1 MEDFKRLFIE
11 SLGEEIAAKAFP
23 ALFGEENG
31 ITAVRFNS
39 KKCAELQAVLPGGST
54 GSTDSTGSA
63 GSTGGTGSV
72 GSSGSTASDFAFSGL
87 SLGERVPWTSGTYY
101 LAERPNF
108 AQQPLFNAGLY
119 YVQDPS
125 CTYLESVWRTLYGTS
140 AANSSPQAPKR
151 VLDLCAAPGGKST
164 HLADLMNERG
174 LLVSNEVISS
184 RAATLAENMAK
195 WGVANSV
202 VTNSDPSA
210 FSKLQNLFD
219 LILVDAPCS
228 GEGMFRKNPDAIGEW
243 SLNNVKLCAQRQR
256 RILNDIWPAL
266 RQGGYLIYS
275 TCTFNHLE
283 NADNVQY
290 IVEELGAEVIP
301 LAPQEWELLRSCG
314 VEAVG
319 EGQAASLGYQ
329 FLPGLARGEGQFF
342 AILCKRAAEEAVSGR
357 DDATAGRDAASAGR
371 DAAAGRD
378 ATTGRDAA
386 AGRAAAGAFAPE
398 RELRWHKE
406 IKGDLLKLLPEQLV
420 PEIKLLS
427 KHLKIVSSGRAVA
440 TLLASKRGGVALVPH
455 ADLALSLHI
464 GTILDYL
471 RENYKFKVERVELP
485 LEQIQ
490 AFLAKEPLLLPDAPT
505 GYLLLTYKGAG
516 VGFVKNL
523 GNRCNSLLPNARR
536 IKM

>member
-39 KKCAELQAVLPGGST
+39 RKCAELQAVLPG
-54 GSTDSTGSA
+54 
-63 GSTGGTGSV
+63 
-72 GSSGSTASDFAFSGL
+72 GSTASDFAFSGL

-164 HLADLMNERG
+164 HLANLMNERG

-342 AILCKRAAEEAVSGR
+342 AILRKRAAEEAASGR
-357 DDATAGRDAASAGR
+357 DAE
-371 DAAAGRD
+371 
-378 ATTGRDAA
+378 
-386 AGRAAAGAFAPE
+386 GACAPE

-420 PEIKLLS
+420 PEIKLFS

-440 TLLASKRGGVALVPH
+440 TMLASKRGGVALVPH

-471 RENYKFKVERVELP
+471 WENYKFKVERVELP

>member
-39 KKCAELQAVLPGGST
+39 RKCAELQAVLPG
-54 GSTDSTGSA
+54 
-63 GSTGGTGSV
+63 
-72 GSSGSTASDFAFSGL
+72 GSTASDFAFSGL

-290 IVEELGAEVIP
+290 IVEELGAEVVP
-301 LAPQEWELLRSCG
+301 LAPQEWKLLRSCG

-319 EGQAASLGYQ
+319 EGKAASLGYQ

-342 AILCKRAAEEAVSGR
+342 AILRKRTAEEAASGR
-357 DDATAGRDAASAGR
+357 DAE
-371 DAAAGRD
+371 
-378 ATTGRDAA
+378 
-386 AGRAAAGAFAPE
+386 GACAPE

-440 TLLASKRGGVALVPH
+440 TMLASKRGGVALVPH

-471 RENYKFKVERVELP
+471 WDNYKFKVERVELP

-505 GYLLLTYKGAG
+505 GYLLLTYKSAG
-516 VGFVKNL
+516 IGFVKNL

>member
-39 KKCAELQAVLPGGST
+39 RKCAELQAVLPGGST
-54 GSTDSTGSA
+54 GSTGSTDSTGSTGSA
-63 GSTGGTGSV
+63 GSTGGTGSA

-125 CTYLESVWRTLYGTS
+125 CTYLELVWRTLYGTS

-290 IVEELGAEVIP
+290 IVEELGAEVIS

-314 VEAVG
+314 VEAVE
-319 EGQAASLGYQ
+319 EGKAASLGYQ

-342 AILCKRAAEEAVSGR
+342 AILRKRAAEEASSG
-357 DDATAGRDAASAGR
+357 G
-371 DAAAGRD
+371 
-378 ATTGRDAA
+378 
-386 AGRAAAGAFAPE
+386 AAAGAFAPE

-406 IKGDLLKLLPEQLV
+406 IKGDLLKLLPEQPV

-440 TLLASKRGGVALVPH
+440 TMLASKRGGVALVPH

-471 RENYKFKVERVELP
+471 WDNYKFKVERVELP

>member
-39 KKCAELQAVLPGGST
+39 RKCAELQAALSGGST

-63 GSTGGTGSV
+63 GSAGGTGSA

-108 AQQPLFNAGLY
+108 AQQPLFNASLY

-184 RAATLAENMAK
+184 RAAILAENMAK

-319 EGQAASLGYQ
+319 EGRAASLGYQ

-342 AILCKRAAEEAVSGR
+342 AILRKRAAEEAASGR
-357 DDATAGRDAASAGR
+357 DAE
-371 DAAAGRD
+371 
-378 ATTGRDAA
+378 
-386 AGRAAAGAFAPE
+386 GAWAPE

-420 PEIKLLS
+420 PEIKLFS

-440 TLLASKRGGVALVPH
+440 TMLASKRGGVALVPH

-505 GYLLLTYKGAG
+505 GYLLLTYKSAG
-516 VGFVKNL
+516 IGFVKNL

>member
-39 KKCAELQAVLPGGST
+39 KKCAELQAALPG
-54 GSTDSTGSA
+54 
-63 GSTGGTGSV
+63 
-72 GSSGSTASDFAFSGL
+72 GSTASDFAFSGL

-290 IVEELGAEVIP
+290 IVEELGAEVVP

-319 EGQAASLGYQ
+319 EGKAASLGYQ

-342 AILCKRAAEEAVSGR
+342 AILRKRAAEEASSGR
-357 DDATAGRDAASAGR
+357 DAE
-371 DAAAGRD
+371 
-378 ATTGRDAA
+378 
-386 AGRAAAGAFAPE
+386 GACAPE

-427 KHLKIVSSGRAVA
+427 KHLRIVSSGRAVA
-440 TLLASKRGGVALVPH
+440 TMLASKRGGVALVPH

>member
-39 KKCAELQAVLPGGST
+39 RKCAELQAVLPG
-54 GSTDSTGSA
+54 
-63 GSTGGTGSV
+63 
-72 GSSGSTASDFAFSGL
+72 GSTASDFAFSGL

-125 CTYLESVWRTLYGTS
+125 CTYLELVWRTLYGTS

-319 EGQAASLGYQ
+319 EGKAASLGYQ

-342 AILCKRAAEEAVSGR
+342 AILRKRAAEEAS
-357 DDATAGRDAASAGR
+357 S
-371 DAAAGRD
+371 
-378 ATTGRDAA
+378 
-386 AGRAAAGAFAPE
+386 GRAAAGAFAPE

-440 TLLASKRGGVALVPH
+440 TMLASKRGGVALVPH

>member
-39 KKCAELQAVLPGGST
+39 RKCAELQAALPGGST
-54 GSTDSTGSA
+54 GSTDSTGIA

-140 AANSSPQAPKR
+140 AANSSPQVPKR

-210 FSKLQNLFD
+210 FSKLHNLFD

-256 RILNDIWPAL
+256 RILNDIWPVL

-319 EGQAASLGYQ
+319 EGRAASLGYQ

-342 AILCKRAAEEAVSGR
+342 AILRKRAAEEASSGR
-357 DDATAGRDAASAGR
+357 DAE
-371 DAAAGRD
+371 
-378 ATTGRDAA
+378 
-386 AGRAAAGAFAPE
+386 GAFAPE
-398 RELRWHKE
+398 REIRWHKE

-440 TLLASKRGGVALVPH
+440 TMLASKRGGVALVPH

-505 GYLLLTYKGAG
+505 GYLLLTYKSAG
-516 VGFVKNL
+516 IGFVKNL

>member
-39 KKCAELQAVLPGGST
+39 RKCAELQAVLPG
-54 GSTDSTGSA
+54 
-63 GSTGGTGSV
+63 
-72 GSSGSTASDFAFSGL
+72 GSTASDFAFSGL

-108 AQQPLFNAGLY
+108 ALQPLFNAGLY

-319 EGQAASLGYQ
+319 EGKAASLGYQ

-342 AILCKRAAEEAVSGR
+342 AILRKRAAEETASGR
-357 DDATAGRDAASAGR
+357 AT
-371 DAAAGRD
+371 
-378 ATTGRDAA
+378 
-386 AGRAAAGAFAPE
+386 AGAFASE

-440 TLLASKRGGVALVPH
+440 TMLASKRGGVALVPH

-471 RENYKFKVERVELP
+471 WDNYKFKVERVELP

-505 GYLLLTYKGAG
+505 GYLLLTYKSAG
-516 VGFVKNL
+516 IGFVKNL

>member
-1 MEDFKRLFIE
+1 M
-11 SLGEEIAAKAFP
+11 
-23 ALFGEENG
+23 
-31 ITAVRFNS
+31 
-39 KKCAELQAVLPGGST
+39 
-54 GSTDSTGSA
+54 
-63 GSTGGTGSV
+63 
-72 GSSGSTASDFAFSGL
+72 
-87 SLGERVPWTSGTYY
+87 PWTSGTYY

-125 CTYLESVWRTLYGTS
+125 CTYLELVWRTLYGTS

-319 EGQAASLGYQ
+319 EGKAASLGYQ

-342 AILCKRAAEEAVSGR
+342 AILRKRVAEEAS
-357 DDATAGRDAASAGR
+357 S
-371 DAAAGRD
+371 
-378 ATTGRDAA
+378 
-386 AGRAAAGAFAPE
+386 GRAAAGAFAPE

-440 TLLASKRGGVALVPH
+440 TMLASKRGGVALVPH

-471 RENYKFKVERVELP
+471 WDNYKFKVERVELP

>member
-39 KKCAELQAVLPGGST
+39 RKCAELQEVLPGGST
-54 GSTDSTGSA
+54 GSTDSTGSTGSA
-63 GSTGGTGSV
+63 GSIGSNGGPALEYT
-72 GSSGSTASDFAFSGL
+72 FSGL

-256 RILNDIWPAL
+256 RILNDIWPVL

-319 EGQAASLGYQ
+319 EGKAASLGYQ

-342 AILCKRAAEEAVSGR
+342 AILRKRAAEEA
-357 DDATAGRDAASAGR
+357 
-371 DAAAGRD
+371 AAGRD
-378 ATTGRDAA
+378 
-386 AGRAAAGAFAPE
+386 AAGAFAPE

-440 TLLASKRGGVALVPH
+440 TLLASKRGGVTLVPH

>member
-39 KKCAELQAVLPGGST
+39 RKCAELQAVLPG
-54 GSTDSTGSA
+54 
-63 GSTGGTGSV
+63 
-72 GSSGSTASDFAFSGL
+72 GSTASDFAFSGL

-290 IVEELGAEVIP
+290 IVEELGAEVIS

-319 EGQAASLGYQ
+319 EGKAASLGYQ

-342 AILCKRAAEEAVSGR
+342 AILRKRAAEETASGR
-357 DDATAGRDAASAGR
+357 DA
-371 DAAAGRD
+371 AAAGRD
-378 ATTGRDAA
+378 AE
-386 AGRAAAGAFAPE
+386 GAFAPE

-440 TLLASKRGGVALVPH
+440 TMLASKRGGVALVPH

-505 GYLLLTYKGAG
+505 GYLLLTYKSAG
-516 VGFVKNL
+516 IGFVKNL

>member
-39 KKCAELQAVLPGGST
+39 RKCAELQAVLPGGST
-54 GSTDSTGSA
+54 GSAGSA
-63 GSTGGTGSV
+63 GSTGGTGSA

-228 GEGMFRKNPDAIGEW
+228 GEGMFRKIPDAIGEW
-243 SLNNVKLCAQRQR
+243 SLSNVKLCAQRQR

-342 AILCKRAAEEAVSGR
+342 AILRKPAAEEAASGR
-357 DDATAGRDAASAGR
+357 DAE
-371 DAAAGRD
+371 
-378 ATTGRDAA
+378 
-386 AGRAAAGAFAPE
+386 GACAPE

-440 TLLASKRGGVALVPH
+440 TMLASKRGGVALVPH

-471 RENYKFKVERVELP
+471 WDNYKFKVERVELP

-505 GYLLLTYKGAG
+505 GYLLLTYKSAG
-516 VGFVKNL
+516 IGFVKNL

>member
-39 KKCAELQAVLPGGST
+39 RKCAEFQEVLPG
-54 GSTDSTGSA
+54 
-63 GSTGGTGSV
+63 
-72 GSSGSTASDFAFSGL
+72 GSTASDFAFSGL

-319 EGQAASLGYQ
+319 EGKAASLGYQ

-342 AILCKRAAEEAVSGR
+342 AILRKRAAEETASGR
-357 DDATAGRDAASAGR
+357 DA
-371 DAAAGRD
+371 AAAGRD
-378 ATTGRDAA
+378 AE
-386 AGRAAAGAFAPE
+386 GACAPE
-398 RELRWHKE
+398 REIRWHKE

-440 TLLASKRGGVALVPH
+440 TMLASKRGGVALVPH

-471 RENYKFKVERVELP
+471 RENYKFKVESVELP

>member
-39 KKCAELQAVLPGGST
+39 RKCAELQAVLPG
-54 GSTDSTGSA
+54 
-63 GSTGGTGSV
+63 
-72 GSSGSTASDFAFSGL
+72 GSTASDFAFSGL

-319 EGQAASLGYQ
+319 EGKAASLGYQ

-342 AILCKRAAEEAVSGR
+342 AILRKRAAEEAASGR
-357 DDATAGRDAASAGR
+357 DDATAGRAAASGR
-371 DAAAGRD
+371 DAE
-378 ATTGRDAA
+378 
-386 AGRAAAGAFAPE
+386 GAFAPE

-440 TLLASKRGGVALVPH
+440 TMLASKRGGVALVPH

-471 RENYKFKVERVELP
+471 RENYKFKVESVELP

>member
-39 KKCAELQAVLPGGST
+39 RKCAELQAVLPGGST
-54 GSTDSTGSA
+54 
-63 GSTGGTGSV
+63 
-72 GSSGSTASDFAFSGL
+72 ASDFAFSGL
-87 SLGERVPWTSGTYY
+87 SLEERVPWTNGTYY

-342 AILCKRAAEEAVSGR
+342 AILRKRAAEEATS
-357 DDATAGRDAASAGR
+357 GRDAASAGR
-371 DAAAGRD
+371 DAAAGR
-378 ATTGRDAA
+378 AAASGRDAE
-386 AGRAAAGAFAPE
+386 GAFAPE

-440 TLLASKRGGVALVPH
+440 TMLASKRGGVALVPH

-471 RENYKFKVERVELP
+471 RENYKFKVESVELP

-505 GYLLLTYKGAG
+505 GYLLLTYKSAG
-516 VGFVKNL
+516 IGFVKNL

>member
-39 KKCAELQAVLPGGST
+39 RKCAELQAVLPG
-54 GSTDSTGSA
+54 
-63 GSTGGTGSV
+63 
-72 GSSGSTASDFAFSGL
+72 GSTASDFAFSGL

-319 EGQAASLGYQ
+319 EGKAASLGYQ

-342 AILCKRAAEEAVSGR
+342 AILRKRAAEEAASGR
-357 DDATAGRDAASAGR
+357 DAEVACAS
-371 DAAAGRD
+371 
-378 ATTGRDAA
+378 
-386 AGRAAAGAFAPE
+386 E

-440 TLLASKRGGVALVPH
+440 TMLASKRGGVALVPH

>member
-39 KKCAELQAVLPGGST
+39 RKCAELQAVLPGGSA
-54 GSTDSTGSA
+54 GSA

-319 EGQAASLGYQ
+319 DGQAASLGYQ

-342 AILCKRAAEEAVSGR
+342 AILRKRAAEEAASGR
-357 DDATAGRDAASAGR
+357 AAATAGRDASA
-371 DAAAGRD
+371 
-378 ATTGRDAA
+378 GRDAA
-386 AGRAAAGAFAPE
+386 AGRAAAGACAPE
-398 RELRWHKE
+398 REIRWHKE

-440 TLLASKRGGVALVPH
+440 TMLASKRGGVALVPH

-471 RENYKFKVERVELP
+471 RENYKFKVESVELQ

-490 AFLAKEPLLLPDAPT
+490 AFLAKEPLLLPDAPI
-505 GYLLLTYKGAG
+505 GYLLLTYKSAG
-516 VGFVKNL
+516 IGFVKNL

>member
-39 KKCAELQAVLPGGST
+39 RKCAELQAVLPG
-54 GSTDSTGSA
+54 
-63 GSTGGTGSV
+63 
-72 GSSGSTASDFAFSGL
+72 GSTASDFAFSGL

-164 HLADLMNERG
+164 HLADLMSEKG
-174 LLVSNEVISS
+174 LLVSNEVIAS

-319 EGQAASLGYQ
+319 EGKAASLGYQ

-342 AILCKRAAEEAVSGR
+342 AILRKRAAEEAASGR
-357 DDATAGRDAASAGR
+357 DAE
-371 DAAAGRD
+371 
-378 ATTGRDAA
+378 
-386 AGRAAAGAFAPE
+386 GAFAPE

-440 TLLASKRGGVALVPH
+440 TMLASKRGGVALVPH

-505 GYLLLTYKGAG
+505 GYLLLTYKSAG
-516 VGFVKNL
+516 IGFVKNL

>member
-39 KKCAELQAVLPGGST
+39 RKCAELQAVLPG
-54 GSTDSTGSA
+54 
-63 GSTGGTGSV
+63 
-72 GSSGSTASDFAFSGL
+72 GSTASDFAFSGL

-164 HLADLMNERG
+164 HLANLMNERG

-342 AILCKRAAEEAVSGR
+342 AILRKRAAEEAASGR
-357 DDATAGRDAASAGR
+357 DAE
-371 DAAAGRD
+371 
-378 ATTGRDAA
+378 
-386 AGRAAAGAFAPE
+386 GACAPE

-420 PEIKLLS
+420 PEIKLFS

-440 TLLASKRGGVALVPH
+440 TMLASKRGGVALVPH

-471 RENYKFKVERVELP
+471 WENYKFKVERVELP

-536 IKM
+536 IKI

>member
-39 KKCAELQAVLPGGST
+39 RKCAELQAVLPGGST
-54 GSTDSTGSA
+54 GSAGSA
-63 GSTGGTGSV
+63 GSTGGTGSA

-319 EGQAASLGYQ
+319 EGKAASLGYQ
-329 FLPGLARGEGQFF
+329 FFPGLARGEGQFF
-342 AILCKRAAEEAVSGR
+342 AILRKPAAEEAASGR
-357 DDATAGRDAASAGR
+357 DAE
-371 DAAAGRD
+371 
-378 ATTGRDAA
+378 
-386 AGRAAAGAFAPE
+386 GACAPE

-440 TLLASKRGGVALVPH
+440 TMLASKRGGVALVPH

-471 RENYKFKVERVELP
+471 WDNYKFKVERVELP

-536 IKM
+536 IKI

>member
-39 KKCAELQAVLPGGST
+39 RKCAELQAVLPGGST
-54 GSTDSTGSA
+54 GSAGSA
-63 GSTGGTGSV
+63 GSTGGTGSA

-319 EGQAASLGYQ
+319 EGKAASLGYQ

-342 AILCKRAAEEAVSGR
+342 AILRKRAAEEAASGR
-357 DDATAGRDAASAGR
+357 DAE
-371 DAAAGRD
+371 
-378 ATTGRDAA
+378 
-386 AGRAAAGAFAPE
+386 GACAPE

-440 TLLASKRGGVALVPH
+440 TMLASKRGGVALVPH

-471 RENYKFKVERVELP
+471 WDNYKFKVERVELP

-505 GYLLLTYKGAG
+505 GYLLLTYKSAG
-516 VGFVKNL
+516 IGFVKNL

>member
-39 KKCAELQAVLPGGST
+39 RKCAELQAVLPGGST
-54 GSTDSTGSA
+54 GSTDSTGITGSA
-63 GSTGGTGSV
+63 GSACGTGSA

-140 AANSSPQAPKR
+140 AANASTQAPKR

-184 RAATLAENMAK
+184 RAATLAENIAK

-266 RQGGYLIYS
+266 KQGGNLIYS

-342 AILCKRAAEEAVSGR
+342 AILRKRAAEEAS
-357 DDATAGRDAASAGR
+357 S
-371 DAAAGRD
+371 
-378 ATTGRDAA
+378 
-386 AGRAAAGAFAPE
+386 GRAAAGAFASE

-420 PEIKLLS
+420 PELKLLS

-440 TLLASKRGGVALVPH
+440 TMLASKRGGVALVPH
-455 ADLALSLHI
+455 ADLALSLYI

-471 RENYKFKVERVELP
+471 RENYKFKVESVELP

>member
-39 KKCAELQAVLPGGST
+39 RKCAELQAVLPG
-54 GSTDSTGSA
+54 
-63 GSTGGTGSV
+63 
-72 GSSGSTASDFAFSGL
+72 GSTASDFAFSGL
-87 SLGERVPWTSGTYY
+87 SLGDRVPWTNGTYY

-125 CTYLESVWRTLYGTS
+125 CTYLESVWRTIYGTS

-266 RQGGYLIYS
+266 KQGGYLIYS

-319 EGQAASLGYQ
+319 EGKAASLGYQ

-342 AILCKRAAEEAVSGR
+342 AILRKRAAEEAS
-357 DDATAGRDAASAGR
+357 S
-371 DAAAGRD
+371 
-378 ATTGRDAA
+378 
-386 AGRAAAGAFAPE
+386 GRAAAGAFAPE

-440 TLLASKRGGVALVPH
+440 TLLTSKRGGVALVPH

-471 RENYKFKVERVELP
+471 WDNYKFKVERVELP

>member
-39 KKCAELQAVLPGGST
+39 RKCAELQAVLPGGST
-54 GSTDSTGSA
+54 DSTGITGSA
-63 GSTGGTGSV
+63 GSAGGTGSA

-319 EGQAASLGYQ
+319 EGKAASLGYQ

-342 AILCKRAAEEAVSGR
+342 AILRKRAAEEA
-357 DDATAGRDAASAGR
+357 
-371 DAAAGRD
+371 AAGRD
-378 ATTGRDAA
+378 AE
-386 AGRAAAGAFAPE
+386 GACAPE

-471 RENYKFKVERVELP
+471 RENYKFKVESVELP

>member
-39 KKCAELQAVLPGGST
+39 RKCAELQAVLPGGST
-54 GSTDSTGSA
+54 GSTDSTGIIGSA
-63 GSTGGTGSV
+63 GSTGGTGSA

-195 WGVANSV
+195 WGVATSV

-314 VEAVG
+314 VEAVE
-319 EGQAASLGYQ
+319 EGKAASLGYQ

-342 AILCKRAAEEAVSGR
+342 AILRKRAAEE
-357 DDATAGRDAASAGR
+357 TASGR
-371 DAAAGRD
+371 DAAAAGRD
-378 ATTGRDAA
+378 
-386 AGRAAAGAFAPE
+386 AAGAFAPE

-440 TLLASKRGGVALVPH
+440 TMLASKRGGVALVPH

>member
-39 KKCAELQAVLPGGST
+39 RKCAELQAVLPG
-54 GSTDSTGSA
+54 
-63 GSTGGTGSV
+63 
-72 GSSGSTASDFAFSGL
+72 GSTASDFAFSGL

-164 HLADLMNERG
+164 HLANLMNERG

-319 EGQAASLGYQ
+319 EGKAASLGYQ

-342 AILCKRAAEEAVSGR
+342 AILRKRAAEEAASGR
-357 DDATAGRDAASAGR
+357 DAE
-371 DAAAGRD
+371 
-378 ATTGRDAA
+378 
-386 AGRAAAGAFAPE
+386 GAFAPE

-440 TLLASKRGGVALVPH
+440 TLLTSKRGGATLVPH

-485 LEQIQ
+485 LKQIQ

>member
-39 KKCAELQAVLPGGST
+39 RKCAELQAVLPG
-54 GSTDSTGSA
+54 
-63 GSTGGTGSV
+63 
-72 GSSGSTASDFAFSGL
+72 GSTASDFAFSGL
-87 SLGERVPWTSGTYY
+87 SLGERVPWTNGTYY

-319 EGQAASLGYQ
+319 EGKAASLGYQ

-342 AILCKRAAEEAVSGR
+342 AILRKRAAEEASSGR
-357 DDATAGRDAASAGR
+357 DAE
-371 DAAAGRD
+371 
-378 ATTGRDAA
+378 
-386 AGRAAAGAFAPE
+386 GACAPE

-427 KHLKIVSSGRAVA
+427 KHLRIVSSGRAVA
-440 TLLASKRGGVALVPH
+440 TMLASKRGGVALVPH

-471 RENYKFKVERVELP
+471 RENYKFKVESVELP

>member
-39 KKCAELQAVLPGGST
+39 RKCAELQAVLPG
-54 GSTDSTGSA
+54 
-63 GSTGGTGSV
+63 
-72 GSSGSTASDFAFSGL
+72 GSTASDFAFSGL

-342 AILCKRAAEEAVSGR
+342 AILRKRAAEEAASGR
-357 DDATAGRDAASAGR
+357 DAE
-371 DAAAGRD
+371 
-378 ATTGRDAA
+378 
-386 AGRAAAGAFAPE
+386 GACAPE

-440 TLLASKRGGVALVPH
+440 TMLASKRGGVALVPH

-471 RENYKFKVERVELP
+471 WENYKFKVERVELP

-536 IKM
+536 IKI

>member
-39 KKCAELQAVLPGGST
+39 RKCAELQEVLPGG
-54 GSTDSTGSA
+54 STGSA
-63 GSTGGTGSV
+63 GSTGGTGSA

-319 EGQAASLGYQ
+319 EGKAASLGYQ

-342 AILCKRAAEEAVSGR
+342 AILRKRAAEEAAAGR
-357 DDATAGRDAASAGR
+357 DDATAGRDAE
-371 DAAAGRD
+371 
-378 ATTGRDAA
+378 
-386 AGRAAAGAFAPE
+386 GACAPE

-440 TLLASKRGGVALVPH
+440 TMLASKRGGVALVPH

-505 GYLLLTYKGAG
+505 GYLLLTYKSAG
-516 VGFVKNL
+516 IGFVKNL

>member
-39 KKCAELQAVLPGGST
+39 RKCAELQAVLPG
-54 GSTDSTGSA
+54 
-63 GSTGGTGSV
+63 
-72 GSSGSTASDFAFSGL
+72 GSTASDFAFSGL

-210 FSKLQNLFD
+210 FSKLHNLFD

-266 RQGGYLIYS
+266 KQGGYLIYS

-290 IVEELGAEVIP
+290 IVEELGAEVVP

-319 EGQAASLGYQ
+319 EGKAASLGYQ

-342 AILCKRAAEEAVSGR
+342 AILRKRAAEEAASGR
-357 DDATAGRDAASAGR
+357 DAAVAGRDAASGR
-371 DAAAGRD
+371 DAE
-378 ATTGRDAA
+378 
-386 AGRAAAGAFAPE
+386 GACAPE
-398 RELRWHKE
+398 REIRWHKE

-427 KHLKIVSSGRAVA
+427 KHLRIASSGRAVA
-440 TLLASKRGGVALVPH
+440 TMLASKRGGVALVPH

-471 RENYKFKVERVELP
+471 RENYKFKVESVELP

>member
-39 KKCAELQAVLPGGST
+39 RKCAELQAVLPGGST

-63 GSTGGTGSV
+63 GNACGTGSA

-266 RQGGYLIYS
+266 KQGGYLIYS

-319 EGQAASLGYQ
+319 EGKAASLGYQ

-342 AILCKRAAEEAVSGR
+342 AILRKRAAEEAASGR
-357 DDATAGRDAASAGR
+357 DDATAGRDAE
-371 DAAAGRD
+371 
-378 ATTGRDAA
+378 
-386 AGRAAAGAFAPE
+386 GACAPE
-398 RELRWHKE
+398 REIRWHKE

-471 RENYKFKVERVELP
+471 WDNYKFKVERVELP

-505 GYLLLTYKGAG
+505 GYILLTYKSAG
-516 VGFVKNL
+516 IGFVKNL

>member
-39 KKCAELQAVLPGGST
+39 RKCAELQAALPGGST
-54 GSTDSTGSA
+54 DSTGSAGSPGSA

-266 RQGGYLIYS
+266 KQGGYLIYS

-290 IVEELGAEVIP
+290 IVEELGAEVVP

-319 EGQAASLGYQ
+319 EGKAASLGYQ

-342 AILCKRAAEEAVSGR
+342 AILRKRAAEEAAAGR
-357 DDATAGRDAASAGR
+357 DAAASGRDAASAGR
-371 DAAAGRD
+371 DAAS
-378 ATTGRDAA
+378 
-386 AGRAAAGAFAPE
+386 GRAAAGAFASE

-440 TLLASKRGGVALVPH
+440 TMLASKRGGVALVPH

-505 GYLLLTYKGAG
+505 GYLLLTYKSAG
-516 VGFVKNL
+516 IGFVKNL

>member
-39 KKCAELQAVLPGGST
+39 RKCAELQAVLPG
-54 GSTDSTGSA
+54 
-63 GSTGGTGSV
+63 
-72 GSSGSTASDFAFSGL
+72 GSTASDFAFSGL

-301 LAPQEWELLRSCG
+301 LAPQEGELLRSCG

-319 EGQAASLGYQ
+319 EGKAASLGYQ
-329 FLPGLARGEGQFF
+329 FFPGLARGEGQFF
-342 AILCKRAAEEAVSGR
+342 AILRKPAAEEAASGR
-357 DDATAGRDAASAGR
+357 DAE
-371 DAAAGRD
+371 
-378 ATTGRDAA
+378 
-386 AGRAAAGAFAPE
+386 GACAPE

-440 TLLASKRGGVALVPH
+440 TMLASKRGGVALVPH

-471 RENYKFKVERVELP
+471 RENYKFKVESVELP

-505 GYLLLTYKGAG
+505 GYLLLTYKSAG
-516 VGFVKNL
+516 IGFVKNL

>member
-39 KKCAELQAVLPGGST
+39 RKCAELQAVLP
-54 GSTDSTGSA
+54 
-63 GSTGGTGSV
+63 
-72 GSSGSTASDFAFSGL
+72 SGSTASDFAFSGL

-164 HLADLMNERG
+164 HLANLMNERG

-184 RAATLAENMAK
+184 RAATLADNMAK

-219 LILVDAPCS
+219 RILVDAPCS

-290 IVEELGAEVIP
+290 IVEELGAEVVP

-319 EGQAASLGYQ
+319 EGKAASLGYQ

-342 AILCKRAAEEAVSGR
+342 AILRKRAAEEAASGR
-357 DDATAGRDAASAGR
+357 DDATAGRAAASGR
-371 DAAAGRD
+371 DAEVACAS
-378 ATTGRDAA
+378 
-386 AGRAAAGAFAPE
+386 E

-440 TLLASKRGGVALVPH
+440 TMLASKRGGVALVPH

-471 RENYKFKVERVELP
+471 WDNYKFKVESVELP

>member
-39 KKCAELQAVLPGGST
+39 RKCAELQAVLPG
-54 GSTDSTGSA
+54 
-63 GSTGGTGSV
+63 
-72 GSSGSTASDFAFSGL
+72 GSTASDFAFSGL

-125 CTYLESVWRTLYGTS
+125 CTYLELVWRTLYGTS

-290 IVEELGAEVIP
+290 IVEELGAEVIS

-319 EGQAASLGYQ
+319 DGKAASLGYQ

-342 AILCKRAAEEAVSGR
+342 AILRKRAAEEAS
-357 DDATAGRDAASAGR
+357 S
-371 DAAAGRD
+371 
-378 ATTGRDAA
+378 
-386 AGRAAAGAFAPE
+386 GRAAAGAFAPE

-440 TLLASKRGGVALVPH
+440 TMLASKRGGVALVPH

-490 AFLAKEPLLLPDAPT
+490 AFLAKEPILLPDAPT

>member
-39 KKCAELQAVLPGGST
+39 RKCAELQAVLPGGST
-54 GSTDSTGSA
+54 GSAGSA

-319 EGQAASLGYQ
+319 DGQAASLGYQ

-342 AILCKRAAEEAVSGR
+342 AILRKRAAEEAASGR
-357 DDATAGRDAASAGR
+357 DAATAGRDASA
-371 DAAAGRD
+371 
-378 ATTGRDAA
+378 GRDAA
-386 AGRAAAGAFAPE
+386 AGRAAAGACAPE
-398 RELRWHKE
+398 REIRWHKE

-440 TLLASKRGGVALVPH
+440 TMLASKRGGVALVPH

-471 RENYKFKVERVELP
+471 RENYKFKVESVELQ

-490 AFLAKEPLLLPDAPT
+490 AFLAKEPLLLPDAPI
-505 GYLLLTYKGAG
+505 GYLLLTYKSAG
-516 VGFVKNL
+516 IGFVKNL

>member
-39 KKCAELQAVLPGGST
+39 RKCAELQEVLPGGST

-63 GSTGGTGSV
+63 GSAGGTGSA

-342 AILCKRAAEEAVSGR
+342 AILRKRAAEETASGR
-357 DDATAGRDAASAGR
+357 DA
-371 DAAAGRD
+371 AAAGRD
-378 ATTGRDAA
+378 AE
-386 AGRAAAGAFAPE
+386 GAFAPE

-440 TLLASKRGGVALVPH
+440 TMLASKRGGVALVPH

-471 RENYKFKVERVELP
+471 WDNYKFKVERVELP

-505 GYLLLTYKGAG
+505 GYLLLTYKSAG
-516 VGFVKNL
+516 IGFVKNL

>member
-39 KKCAELQAVLPGGST
+39 RKCAELQAVLPGGST
-54 GSTDSTGSA
+54 GSAGSA
-63 GSTGGTGSV
+63 GSTGGTGSA
-72 GSSGSTASDFAFSGL
+72 GSSGSTASDFTFSGL

-319 EGQAASLGYQ
+319 EGKAASLGYQ

-342 AILCKRAAEEAVSGR
+342 AILRKRAAEEAASGR
-357 DDATAGRDAASAGR
+357 DAE
-371 DAAAGRD
+371 
-378 ATTGRDAA
+378 
-386 AGRAAAGAFAPE
+386 GACAPE

-420 PEIKLLS
+420 PEIKLFS

-440 TLLASKRGGVALVPH
+440 TMLASKRGGVALVPH

-471 RENYKFKVERVELP
+471 WENYKFKVERVELP